1 MNKKFARFS
10 FNQLV
15 LLQYLLAHATEVLT
29 VRQIAR
35 NTPLKSKILGGVLSS
50 LSRTKFRGIS
60 LIEPLGKALDG
71 GGLRWRLNT
80 MVIDVAEAKK
90 EVRRLLST
98 Y

>member
-15 LLQYLLAHATEVLT
+15 LLQYLLTHATEVLT
-29 VRQIAR
+29 VKQMAKH
-35 NTPLKSKILGGVLSS
+35 TPLKSKILGGVLSS
-50 LSRTKFRGIS
+50 ISRTKFRGIS
-60 LIEPLGKALDG
+60 LIEPLGKAQDG

-80 MVIDVAEAKK
+80 AIVDVNDGKK